1 MIRGVFQRPRC
12 PGRHTRFGQGSSI
25 AVAMTL
31 ALLSACGG
39 EPAPPQEP
47 ATTGSSHPGEVV
59 YYEHCGECHN
69 GGVYKAPHKMFLAMM
84 APDAILAS
92 MNGIMAEQA
101 AALDKDQKRAVAE
114 YLAGRSLDSVTVS
127 NPPPVCADGE
137 LDLGRPPRQLG
148 WGIDANNS
156 RFQPAASGGLTAE
169 SAPRLTLR
177 WAFAY
182 PNAIQARSQPT
193 VAGNAVFVGS
203 QDGTV
208 YALDRETGCVRWRY
222 RASAEVRTP
231 IVISNW
237 DAGDADAEPR
247 AYFGDILARA
257 YALDART
264 GELRWITKI
273 DDHPNA
279 TITGA
284 PVVADARLIVPV
296 SSLEVAVAAD
306 PAYACCTFRGSVVA
320 LDRVSGRTLWKSYT
334 IQSEPAEAGVTSAGT
349 KILAPSGAPVWNSPL
364 VDRKRGRVYAGTG
377 ENYSSPA
384 GGTSDAIIAF
394 DLETGGI
401 IWVNQATSGD
411 AWNVGCLSDYTAD
424 PANCPEE
431 DGPDFD
437 FAASVMLVPLPD
449 GSGLLVAGQKSGEVL
464 GIDPDSGKTR
474 WRTRVGRGGVQ
485 GGVHF
490 GMATDGDRIY
500 VPINDMAYPED
511 VTRYKFATGPRP
523 GLFALDP
530 ATGRELWA
538 HPADN
543 VCPPDNS
550 FCDPGISAA
559 ITAVPGAVIAGHM
572 DGRVRVYGADDGK
585 LLWEFDTRR
594 EFDTV
599 SGETAN
605 GGSISGGGPAVAD
618 GMVYIN
624 SGYGIYMHMPG
635 NVLLAFGTN

>member
-1 MIRGVFQRPRC
+1 MLIVVHAFPRM
-12 PGRHTRFGQGSSI
+12 TRSLGGLAI
-25 AVAMTL
+25 VAAM
-31 ALLSACGG
+31 ALSATGCGG
-39 EPAPPQEP
+39 DAPAPPEP
-47 ATTGSSHPGEVV
+47 PAAATARIPSGESA
-59 YYEHCGECHN
+59 YIEHCAECHN

-92 MNGIMAEQA
+92 MDGIMASQA
-101 AALDKDQKRAVAE
+101 AELDDAQKQAVAE
-114 YLAGRSLDSVTVS
+114 YLAGRSLDSVAVTS
-127 NPPPVCADGE
+127 PPPRCDDADISLE
-137 LDLGRPPRQLG
+137 QPPAQLG
-148 WGIDANNS
+148 WGIDENNS
-156 RFQPAASGGLTAE
+156 RFQSAASGGLTGDAA
-169 SAPRLTLR
+169 SGLTLK

-182 PNAIQARSQPT
+182 PNSIQARSQPT
-193 VAGNAVFVGS
+193 VAGNSVFVGS

-208 YALDRETGCVRWRY
+208 YALDHETGCVRWTY

-231 IVISNW
+231 IVITDWSA
-237 DAGDADAEPR
+237 DDADARPQ
-247 AYFGDILARA
+247 AFFGDILARA

-264 GELRWITKI
+264 GELLWVTKI

-284 PVVADARLIVPV
+284 PVIADERLIVPV
-296 SSLEVAVAAD
+296 SSLEVSVAAD

-320 LDRVSGRTLWKSYT
+320 LDTVSGRTLWKSYT
-334 IQSEPAEAGVTSAGT
+334 IADAPADAGVTSAGT
-349 KILAPSGAPVWNSPL
+349 QILAPSGAPVWNSPL

-401 IWVNQATSGD
+401 VWANQATSGD
-411 AWNVGCLSDYTAD
+411 AWNVGCLSDYAPD

-431 DGPDFD
+431 NGPDFD
-437 FAASVMLVPLPD
+437 FAAGVMQVSLDD
-449 GSGLLVAGQKSGEVL
+449 GSDLLIAGQKSGDVM
-464 GIDPDSGKTR
+464 GIDPDSGETR
-474 WRTRVGRGGVQ
+474 WRTKVGRGGVQ

-490 GMATDGDRIY
+490 GMATDGERIY

-511 VTRYKFATGPRP
+511 VTRYQFTTEPRP

-530 ATGRELWA
+530 ATGEELWA

-543 VCPPDNS
+543 VCPEGNS

-559 ITAVPGAVIAGHM
+559 ITAVPGAVVAGHM
-572 DGRVRVYGADDGK
+572 DGRVRIYATDDGE
-585 LLWEFDTRR
+585 LLWEFDTLR

-599 SGETAN
+599 SGETAQ
-605 GGSISGGGPAVAD
+605 GGSMSGGGPAVAD

-635 NVLLAFGTN
+635 NVLLAFGTD